1 MFQIFLIFYRLLA
14 TLVVLT
20 PLMINLTIKGDVIAS
35 LVYAPSLTIVALVL
49 AIYFDSKVVD
59 FYAARHKQSLLK
71 KTTLKFAHAPLL
83 SRFKSK
89 QCCLKH

>member
-59 FYAARHKQSLLK
+59 FYAARRKQSLLK
-71 KTTLKFAHAPLL
+71 KQHLNSHMLHYSHALKANNVV
-83 SRFKSK
+83 
-89 QCCLKH
+89 